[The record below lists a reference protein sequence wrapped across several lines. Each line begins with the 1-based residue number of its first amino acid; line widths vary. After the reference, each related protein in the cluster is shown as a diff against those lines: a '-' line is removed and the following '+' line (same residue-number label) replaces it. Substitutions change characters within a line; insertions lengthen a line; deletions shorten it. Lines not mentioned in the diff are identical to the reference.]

1 MIRKDYFLRL
11 IEEAAALMARLLG
24 LRIQNQYEAA
34 FRLLDDTYRHFF
46 QQERAWLGSGSA
58 KDLERRV
65 WEELSLH
72 SEQIAFLADLLRE
85 EAELWSG
92 QGNWSRCQECLQKA
106 ILLLEGIDR
115 QLPQEYSMDRVQKRG
130 EMRARLEEVRRL
142 AGLG

>member
-24 LRIQNQYEAA
+24 LRAQNQYEAA
-34 FRLLDDTYRHFF
+34 FGLLDDTYRHFF
-46 QQERAWLGSGSA
+46 QQERAWLGSGSLE
-58 KDLERRV
+58 DFERRV

-72 SEQIAFLADLLRE
+72 SEQIAFLGDLLRE

-92 QGNWSRCQECLQKA
+92 EGNWPRCQDCLQKA

-115 QLPQEYSMDRVQKRG
+115 QLPQEYSIDRAQKRR
-130 EMRARLEEVRRL
+130 EMQARLEELRKL